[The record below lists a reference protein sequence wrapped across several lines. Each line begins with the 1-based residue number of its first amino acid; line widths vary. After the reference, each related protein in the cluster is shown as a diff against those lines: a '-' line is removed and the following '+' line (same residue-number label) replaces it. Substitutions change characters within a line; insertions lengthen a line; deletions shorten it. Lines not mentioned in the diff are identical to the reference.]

1 MMSVGK
7 TIGTWLSS
15 ETLTGNILPYTVRLI
30 YLLSIPFD
38 MRKSAGR
45 FFFCVLRRTG
55 FHGLTNPGRVFTFI
69 LEKNEECNQI

>member
-38 MRKSAGR
+38 MRKSAMR
-45 FFFCVLRRTG
+45 FFFCPDTV
-55 FHGLTNPGRVFTFI
+55 
-69 LEKNEECNQI
+69 